1 MRLGHNVK
9 RIRTQHGLSQREV
22 ARRAAVSQA
31 FIAQLEA
38 NTEDN
43 PTLDTLKRLAKALKT
58 TITELVK

>member
-1 MRLGHNVK
+1 MK

-31 FIAQLEA
+31 FFAQLEG

-43 PTLDTLKRLAKALKT
+43 PTLKTLRRLAKVLKT